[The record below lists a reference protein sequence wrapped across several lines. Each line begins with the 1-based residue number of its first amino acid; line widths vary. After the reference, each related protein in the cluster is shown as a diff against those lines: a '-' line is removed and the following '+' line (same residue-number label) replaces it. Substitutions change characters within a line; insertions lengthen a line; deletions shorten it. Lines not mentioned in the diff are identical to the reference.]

1 MALKTLYLYDSLQA
15 QKREFVPIKA
25 GEIGMYVCGMT
36 VYDDCHIGHA
46 RVMVAFDA
54 CVRAWRALGYKVR
67 YVRNITDIDDK
78 IIARAQENSEPIH
91 VLTERVIQSM
101 HQDSDSLGCL
111 RPDIEPKATEYIAQM
126 HDLIHTLTQKG
137 YAYAKGDV
145 YFNVQ
150 KFADYGRLSGR
161 KLDEQIAGARIDI
174 DSDKAHPFDFVLWK
188 RAKSDE
194 IAWDSPWGAGRPG
207 WHIECSAM
215 SIANLGENFD
225 IHGGGFDLK
234 FPHHENEIAQSECAT
249 NQKYANY
256 WLHIGFVNV
265 DGEKMSK
272 SLGNFFTI
280 KEVLQKFDGEVVR
293 YFMLQSHYKSPIN
306 FSDTALK
313 DAQKAL
319 TKLYQALALYAAHD
333 LPCKESVIDDNRM
346 DAFFTA
352 LADDMNTPKA
362 LALLFDT
369 ASALNSART
378 NGDSVAHDLAYTLR
392 QMGKVLNILQ
402 NDNFLQSDDND
413 FADKVA
419 QKIDAR
425 TLAKAQKDY
434 AKADT
439 IRDEL
444 LDMGVE
450 LLDSKEGTTW
460 RKI

>member
-1 MALKTLYLYDSLQA
+1 
-15 QKREFVPIKA
+15 
-25 GEIGMYVCGMT
+25 
-36 VYDDCHIGHA
+36 
-46 RVMVAFDA
+46 
-54 CVRAWRALGYKVR
+54 
-67 YVRNITDIDDK
+67 
-78 IIARAQENSEPIH
+78 
-91 VLTERVIQSM
+91 
-101 HQDSDSLGCL
+101 
-111 RPDIEPKATEYIAQM
+111 
-126 HDLIHTLTQKG
+126 
-137 YAYAKGDV
+137 
-145 YFNVQ
+145 
-150 KFADYGRLSGR
+150 
-161 KLDEQIAGARIDI
+161 
-174 DSDKAHPFDFVLWK
+174 
-188 RAKSDE
+188 
-194 IAWDSPWGAGRPG
+194 
-207 WHIECSAM
+207 M